1 MLKWRWSMDIVFLL
15 LLLLVFFSFYNYVD
29 DLMKTFFF
37 FGSIM
42 DFWIINF
49 FYSSKS
55 INCEFL
61 TSGQM
66 MMKTIWFIWIFFL
79 VVNSRSYFFC
89 FVYLLSFTS
98 PGSSLIH
105 WSVIIIIRSIDKQS
119 NEHTHTYLDW
129 KKMNNDHSS

>member
-1 MLKWRWSMDIVFLL
+1 MKRWKIIISYRLKMLFYHYSISQPFRWWWCWWSIDWKGIKMDRKFDYRHVKMTMINGYSFLL
-15 LLLLVFFSFYNYVD
+15 LLLLVFFLFYNYVD

-37 FGSIM
+37 FWSIM

-66 MMKTIWFIWIFFL
+66 MMKTIWFIWIFF
-79 VVNSRSYFFC
+79 
-89 FVYLLSFTS
+89 
-98 PGSSLIH
+98 
-105 WSVIIIIRSIDKQS
+105 W
-119 NEHTHTYLDW
+119 
-129 KKMNNDHSS
+129 